1 MLRAM
6 RRLVWLLLLALS
18 LALAQKSGGGAG
30 GRPYAPTPPPMSP
43 GPAPVFPSPAPSYP
57 PYPGPVVVYPGG
69 GGGSLGIV
77 PVLVFLGLAVLT
89 AYLVRGLRQAGGHG
103 PGQYPLEPTASV
115 ARLRLALLARP
126 QVQRALRLLAEG
138 ADTTSAKGLAD
149 LVDEAALLLLKE
161 EPAWR
166 FGDYRVVAGSEEEV
180 LGRFDA
186 WMLEER
192 SKYQET
198 FRHFEGK
205 KQMWEEYQA
214 QVEPGG
220 RYLVVSLILAE
231 RRLLPPQSP
240 LTRSRARQ
248 ALMDLAGSSPFTLL
262 AAYLSWTPE
271 REGEALTEEELL
283 LLYPELAKL

>member
-57 PYPGPVVVYPGG
+57 GPVVVYPGG
-69 GGGSLGIV
+69 GGSLGIV
-77 PVLVFLGLAVLT
+77 PILVLLGLVLVT
-89 AYLVRGLRQAGGHG
+89 AYMVRGLRQAGEG
-103 PGQYPLEPTASV
+103 PTASV
-115 ARLRLALLARP
+115 ARLRLALLSRP
-126 QVQRALRLLAEG
+126 QVQRALRHLAEE
-138 ADTTSAKGLAD
+138 ADTASAKGLAD

-166 FGDYRVVAGSEEEV
+166 FGDYQVTAGSEEEA
-180 LGRFDA
+180 LARFDA

-205 KQMWEEYQA
+205 KLAVEDYQA
-214 QVEPGG
+214 QMEPGG

-231 RRLLPPQSP
+231 RRFLPPQSP

-248 ALMDLAGSSPFTLL
+248 ALMDLAGSSSFTLL

>member
-1 MLRAM
+1 MLKAM
-6 RRLVWLLLLALS
+6 RHLAWLLLLVLS

-30 GRPYAPTPPPMSP
+30 GRPYSPSPPPMSP
-43 GPAPVFPSPAPSYP
+43 GPAPVFPSPTPSYP
-57 PYPGPVVVYPGG
+57 SYPGPVVVYPGG
-69 GGGSLGIV
+69 GGSLGIV
-77 PVLVFLGLAVLT
+77 PVLVVLGLVLVT
-89 AYLVRGLRQAGGHG
+89 AYMVRGLRQAGE
-103 PGQYPLEPTASV
+103 EPTASV

-126 QVQRALRLLAEG
+126 QVQKALRQLAEG

-149 LVDEAALLLLKE
+149 LLDEAALLLLKE

-166 FGDYRVVAGSEEEV
+166 FGDYQVAAGSEEEV
-180 LGRFDA
+180 LARFDA

-192 SKYQET
+192 SKYRET

-205 KQMWEEYQA
+205 KHALEAYPA

-220 RYLVVSLILAE
+220 RYLVVSLLLAD
-231 RRLLPPQSP
+231 RRLLPSQSP
-240 LTRSRARQ
+240 LTRSGARQ
-248 ALMDLAGSSPFTLL
+248 ALMDLAGSSAFTLL

-283 LLYPELAKL
+283 LYPELEKL

>member
-1 MLRAM
+1 ML
-6 RRLVWLLLLALS
+6 
-18 LALAQKSGGGAG
+18 
-30 GRPYAPTPPPMSP
+30 
-43 GPAPVFPSPAPSYP
+43 
-57 PYPGPVVVYPGG
+57 
-69 GGGSLGIV
+69 
-77 PVLVFLGLAVLT
+77 
-89 AYLVRGLRQAGGHG
+89 LR
-103 PGQYPLEPTASV
+103 
-115 ARLRLALLARP
+115 
-126 QVQRALRLLAEG
+126 
-138 ADTTSAKGLAD
+138 
-149 LVDEAALLLLKE
+149 E

-166 FGDYRVVAGSEEEV
+166 FGDYQVAAGSEEEV
-180 LGRFDA
+180 LARFDA

-205 KQMWEEYQA
+205 KHALEAYPA

-220 RYLVVSLILAE
+220 RYLVVSLLLAD

-248 ALMDLAGSSPFTLL
+248 ALMDLAGSSAFTLL

-283 LLYPELAKL
+283 LLYPELEKL

>member
-1 MLRAM
+1 MLKAM
-6 RRLVWLLLLALS
+6 RRLVWLLLLTLS

-30 GRPYAPTPPPMSP
+30 GRPFSPTPPPMSP

-57 PYPGPVVVYPGG
+57 PYPGPVVVNPG

-77 PVLVFLGLAVLT
+77 PVLVVLGLVLVT
-89 AYLVRGLRQAGGHG
+89 AYMVRGLRQAGEG
-103 PGQYPLEPTASV
+103 PTASV

-126 QVQRALRLLAEG
+126 QVQKALRQLAEE

-149 LVDEAALLLLKE
+149 LLDEAALLLLRE

-166 FGDYRVVAGSEEEV
+166 FGDYQVVRGSEDEV
-180 LGRFDA
+180 LARFDA

-205 KQMWEEYQA
+205 KQAVEAYQA

-220 RYLVVSLILAE
+220 RYLVVSLLLAD
-231 RRLLPPQSP
+231 RRLLPSPSP
-240 LTRSRARQ
+240 LTRSWARQ
-248 ALMDLAGSSPFTLL
+248 ALMDLAGSSSFTLL

-283 LLYPELAKL
+283 LLYPELEKL

>member
-1 MLRAM
+1 M
-6 RRLVWLLLLALS
+6 RRLIWLLLLALS
-18 LALAQKSGGGAG
+18 LVLAQKSGGGAG
-30 GRPYAPTPPPMSP
+30 GRPYSPSPPPMSP
-43 GPAPVFPSPAPSYP
+43 GPAPVFPSPTPSYP
-57 PYPGPVVVYPGG
+57 SYPGPVVVYPGG
-69 GGGSLGIV
+69 GGSLGIV
-77 PVLVFLGLAVLT
+77 PVLVVLGLVLVT
-89 AYLVRGLRQAGGHG
+89 AYMVRGLRQAGE
-103 PGQYPLEPTASV
+103 EPTASV

-126 QVQRALRLLAEG
+126 QVQQALRQLAEE

-149 LVDEAALLLLKE
+149 LLDEAALLLLRE

-166 FGDYRVVAGSEEEV
+166 FGDYQVAAGSEEEV
-180 LGRFDA
+180 LARFDA

-205 KQMWEEYQA
+205 KHALEAYPA

-220 RYLVVSLILAE
+220 RYLVVSLLLAD

-248 ALMDLAGSSPFTLL
+248 ALMDLAGSSSFSLL

-283 LLYPELAKL
+283 LLYPELEKL

>member
-1 MLRAM
+1 M
-6 RRLVWLLLLALS
+6 RRLVWLLLLVLS

-30 GRPYAPTPPPMSP
+30 GRPYSPTPPPMSP

-69 GGGSLGIV
+69 GGSLGIL
-77 PVLVFLGLAVLT
+77 PVLVVLGLVLAT
-89 AYLVRGLRQAGGHG
+89 AYMVRGLRQAG
-103 PGQYPLEPTASV
+103 ERPTASV

-126 QVQRALRLLAEG
+126 QVQKALRQLAEE

-149 LVDEAALLLLKE
+149 LLDEAALLLLRE

-166 FGDYRVVAGSEEEV
+166 FGDYQVAAGSEEEV
-180 LGRFDA
+180 LARFDA

-205 KQMWEEYQA
+205 KQALEAYQA

-220 RYLVVSLILAE
+220 RYLVVSLLLAD
-231 RRLLPPQSP
+231 RRLLLPQSP

-248 ALMDLAGSSPFTLL
+248 ALMDLAGSSSFTLL

-283 LLYPELAKL
+283 LLYPELEKL

>member
-1 MLRAM
+1 MLKAM
-6 RRLVWLLLLALS
+6 RRLVWLLLLVLS

-30 GRPYAPTPPPMSP
+30 GRPYSPTPPPMSP

-69 GGGSLGIV
+69 GGSLGIL
-77 PVLVFLGLAVLT
+77 PVLVVLGLVLAT
-89 AYLVRGLRQAGGHG
+89 AYMVRGLRQAG
-103 PGQYPLEPTASV
+103 ERPTASV

-126 QVQRALRLLAEG
+126 QVQKALRQLAEE

-149 LVDEAALLLLKE
+149 LLDEAALLLLRE

-166 FGDYRVVAGSEEEV
+166 FGDYQVAAGSEEEV
-180 LGRFDA
+180 LARFDA

-205 KQMWEEYQA
+205 KQALEAYQA

-220 RYLVVSLILAE
+220 RYLVVSLLLAD
-231 RRLLPPQSP
+231 RRLLLPQSP

-248 ALMDLAGSSPFTLL
+248 ALMDLAGSSSFTLL

-283 LLYPELAKL
+283 LLYPELEKL

>member
-1 MLRAM
+1 MLKTM
-6 RRLVWLLLLALS
+6 RRLVWFLLLAIS

-30 GRPYAPTPPPMSP
+30 GRPYSPTPPPMSP
-43 GPAPVFPSPAPSYP
+43 GPAPVFPTPPPFYP

-69 GGGSLGIV
+69 GGSLGIV
-77 PVLVFLGLAVLT
+77 PVLVVLGLVLVT
-89 AYLVRGLRQAGGHG
+89 VYMVRGLRQAGEG
-103 PGQYPLEPTASV
+103 PTASG

-126 QVQRALRLLAEG
+126 QMQKALRRLAEE

-149 LVDEAALLLLKE
+149 LVDEAALLLLRE

-166 FGDYRVVAGSEEEV
+166 FGDYQVAVGSEEEV
-180 LGRFDA
+180 LARFDA

-205 KQMWEEYQA
+205 KQALADYQA

-220 RYLVVSLILAE
+220 RYLVVSLLLAD
-231 RRLLPPQSP
+231 RRLLAPKLP
-240 LTRSRARQ
+240 LGRHGLRE
-248 ALMDLAGSSPFTLL
+248 ALLDLAGSSPYTLL
-262 AAYLSWTPE
+262 AFYLSWTPE
-271 REGEALTEEELL
+271 KEGEALTEEELV
-283 LLYPELAKL
+283 LLYPDLSKL

>member
-1 MLRAM
+1 MLKAM
-6 RRLVWLLLLALS
+6 RRLIWLLLLALS
-18 LALAQKSGGGAG
+18 LVLAQKSGGGAG
-30 GRPYAPTPPPMSP
+30 GRPYSPSPPPMSP
-43 GPAPVFPSPAPSYP
+43 GPAPVFPSPTPSYP
-57 PYPGPVVVYPGG
+57 SYPGPVVVYPGG
-69 GGGSLGIV
+69 GGSLGIV
-77 PVLVFLGLAVLT
+77 PVLVVLGLVLVT
-89 AYLVRGLRQAGGHG
+89 AYMVRGLRQAGE
-103 PGQYPLEPTASV
+103 EPTASV

-126 QVQRALRLLAEG
+126 QVQQALRQLAEE

-149 LVDEAALLLLKE
+149 LLDEAALLLLRE

-166 FGDYRVVAGSEEEV
+166 FGDYQVAAGSEEEV
-180 LGRFDA
+180 LARFDA

-205 KQMWEEYQA
+205 KHALEAYPA

-220 RYLVVSLILAE
+220 RYLVVSLLLAD

-248 ALMDLAGSSPFTLL
+248 ALMDLAGSSSFSLL

-283 LLYPELAKL
+283 LLYPELEKL